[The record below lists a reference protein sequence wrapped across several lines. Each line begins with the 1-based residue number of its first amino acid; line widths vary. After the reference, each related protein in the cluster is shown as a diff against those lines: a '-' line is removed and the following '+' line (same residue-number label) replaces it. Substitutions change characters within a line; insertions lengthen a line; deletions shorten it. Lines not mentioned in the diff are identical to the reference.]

1 MKNPKSET
9 TKTVL
14 TITIGF
20 LVIYLITKWKWTISV
35 SLIIGLM
42 GILSSYLSKKID
54 FFWIKLT
61 WLLSVIVPNILLSV
75 IFFLFLL
82 PIAILSRIFGRKDP
96 LSLKNTANSLFKN
109 SNKKFDKDSFEK
121 PW

>member
-1 MKNPKSET
+1 MKSPKSEA

-20 LVIYLITKWKWTISV
+20 LAIYVITKWEWTISM

-54 FFWIKLT
+54 FIWIKLT
-61 WLLSVIVPNILLSV
+61 WLLSMIVPNILLFV

-96 LSLKNTANSLFKN
+96 LSLKNTTNSLFKN
-109 SNKKFDKDSFEK
+109 SNKKFGKVSFEK